1 MNLTCSISKTSTSVH
16 LKLPHFPLLLPYR
29 LLIVLLSPGD
39 TEKIRQLEETIR
51 GLTKDLHSM
60 QTTIHGINQRLYV
73 NVAFKSSSK

>member
-1 MNLTCSISKTSTSVH
+1 MSLTCSNSKTSTSVH
-16 LKLPHFPLLLPYR
+16 LNLPHFLLLLLYC
-29 LLIVLLSPGD
+29 LLIVSSSPGD

-73 NVAFKSSSK
+73 TVAFRSSST